1 MFLQQFPIASSQPC
15 LPSPLTPSIQRFVRN
30 KDSTDNSLVLCKCF
44 CCSNLLQTFNHDI
57 MHICIYVFL
66 YVYINICHP
75 PKDLLR
81 GVPYMYACPLSFGI
95 LGIIMLG
102 ANRLPGGCP
111 GCPGTLGSLQIYLE
125 IWRKTSWKDGFSFH
139 HKQRLAQGT
148 SARDIRWSFHHD
160 LASSWDVNEPQL

>member
-1 MFLQQFPIASSQPC
+1 ML
-15 LPSPLTPSIQRFVRN
+15 
-30 KDSTDNSLVLCKCF
+30 
-44 CCSNLLQTFNHDI
+44 
-57 MHICIYVFL
+57 
-66 YVYINICHP
+66 P

-125 IWRKTSWKDGFSFH
+125 I
-139 HKQRLAQGT
+139 
-148 SARDIRWSFHHD
+148 
-160 LASSWDVNEPQL
+160 